1 MTSKSRHFI
10 DIVIVLLQ
18 KDLKV
23 RYKSTFFGYLWSIG
37 HPLAFALVFFIA
49 FRVVMKIQIDNYVLF
64 LISGLFPW
72 QWLSNSLNA
81 SSSIFLS
88 NWTII
93 KKINFPRNMLPFT
106 LVLQD
111 MIHYVLSIPVIVL
124 FLFIY
129 GKTPSITWC
138 YGIPSL
144 LIIQFCMLYGL
155 SLFIASINLFFRDLE
170 RLTTIGFT
178 LLFYFTPVIYTE
190 TMIPDRL
197 RSLMVLNPFAYLV
210 VNWRNLFLD
219 GTIQPI
225 FLATSF
231 VYSLLILWMGQS
243 VYRKLNWRFAEV
255 L

>member
-1 MTSKSRHFI
+1 MSSRARQFI
-10 DIVIVLLQ
+10 DIALVLLS

-23 RYKSTFFGYLWSIG
+23 RYKSTFFGYLWSVG

-49 FRVVMKIQIDNYVLF
+49 FRVVMKVQIENYVLF

-72 QWLSNSLNA
+72 QWLSNSLNG
-81 SSSIFLS
+81 SPSIFLS

-111 MIHYVLSIPVIVL
+111 MLHYVFSIPVIVL
-124 FLFIY
+124 FLLIY
-129 GKTPSITWC
+129 GKTPSIAWL

-144 LIIQFCMLYGL
+144 LIIQFCLTYGL
-155 SLFIASINLFFRDLE
+155 SLIISSINLFFRDLE
-170 RLTTIGFT
+170 RLTTIT
-178 LLFYFTPVIYTE
+178 LALMFYFTPVIYPE

-197 RSLMVLNPFAYLV
+197 RTFLILNPFAHLIL
-210 VNWRNLFLD
+210 NWRNLIID

-225 FLATSF
+225 FFF
-231 VYSLLILWMGQS
+231 VSLLYSLLILGIGQAI
-243 VYRKLNWRFAEV
+243 YKKLNWRFAEV